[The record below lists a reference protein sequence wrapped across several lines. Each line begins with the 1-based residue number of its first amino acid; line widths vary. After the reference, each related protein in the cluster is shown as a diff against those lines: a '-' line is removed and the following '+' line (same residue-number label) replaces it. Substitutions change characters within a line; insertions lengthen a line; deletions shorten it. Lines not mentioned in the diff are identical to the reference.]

1 MAYNGNNLTRLASLK
16 ELAQRVERDYA
27 RKIELPTK
35 VSDLTN
41 DSNFQTGTQ
50 VAAAVASG
58 VAAADHLM
66 RKKVGSV
73 SDIDP
78 SATGADQYIYMVPKT
93 DGRNGDKYDEYMVL
107 DGAVEPVGDWAV
119 DLSGYVPK
127 EDGKGLSTNDF
138 TTAEKEKLAGI
149 AAQATKVEATEGSG
163 TIHINGT
170 AVTLF
175 EVATDAEVAEML
187 NEVFGPGVT
196 A

>member
-1 MAYNGNNLTRLASLK
+1 MSYDVNKLTKLAALK

-27 RKIELPTK
+27 LKTELPTK

-41 DSNFQTGTQ
+41 DSNFQTDAQ
-50 VAAAVASG
+50 VAAA

-66 RKKVGSV
+66 RKKVASV
-73 SDIDP
+73 ADIDP
-78 SATGADQYIYMVPKT
+78 TAADAAKYIYMVPKT
-93 DGRNGDKYDEYMVL
+93 GGKNGDKYDEYMVL

-119 DLSGYVPK
+119 DLSGYVQK
-127 EDGKGLSTNDF
+127 EEGKGLSTNDY
-138 TTAEKEKLAGI
+138 TTADKEKLAGI
-149 AAQATKVEATEGSG
+149 AAQATKVEAADGSG

-175 EVATDAEVAEML
+175 EVATDAEVEEML
-187 NEVFGPGVT
+187 DEVFGHEVT